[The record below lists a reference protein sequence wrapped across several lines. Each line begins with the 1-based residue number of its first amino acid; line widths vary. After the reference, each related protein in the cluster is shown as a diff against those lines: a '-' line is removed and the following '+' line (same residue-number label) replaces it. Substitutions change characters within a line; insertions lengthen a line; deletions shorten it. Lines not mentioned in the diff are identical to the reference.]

1 MMQHKDIQGARMAY
15 RKVFENEL
23 TVSQRSRIYE
33 AKGKAEAAIS
43 AMQNLKL
50 MASNNVPN
58 FEVNAR
64 WVVATCR
71 IGTEESIADEL
82 RDQNIDSWCPL
93 GRFRKRPRRGLKS
106 VDYFRPLFRGYLFA
120 RVVPCHEAYAGLL
133 SASRL
138 LSLMGRDGKPY
149 IMPERLMNALMLATK
164 KHEYLQEDEVKVP
177 YSPGDTV
184 KVLSGP
190 FASFQMIVRA
200 VLPTHWKVSGE
211 VEIFG
216 RMTPIELDLDS
227 VERQD

>member
-1 MMQHKDIQGARMAY
+1 MQHKDIQGSRMSY

-23 TVSQRSRIYE
+23 THAQRARIDA
-33 AKGKAEAAIS
+33 AKERAEAASS
-43 AMQNLKL
+43 ALQNLKL
-50 MASNNVPN
+50 MASNKAPY
-58 FEVNAR
+58 FETSSR

-71 IGTEESIADEL
+71 AGSEESIADEL

-133 SASRL
+133 CASRL
-138 LSLMGRDGKPY
+138 LTLMGRDGKPY

-164 KHEYLQEDEVKVP
+164 KHEYLQEDEVSIP

-184 KVLSGP
+184 RVLSGP
-190 FASFQMIVRA
+190 FASFQMIVRS